1 MSLAE
6 GMHAPTNPGSV
17 PLPRGPRRSP
27 TARTCLPRRSRQGA
41 DDRLVRLSSL
51 FEKQAAG
58 GLAGLVNSFGQKHQA
73 TAALNAPATR
83 SRSFGER

>member
-6 GMHAPTNPGSV
+6 RCTRRLIRAPSPV
-17 PLPRGPRRSP
+17 PRGPRRSP

-51 FEKQAAG
+51 FETQAAR